1 MIALAG
7 GNTGRAD
14 LHAQPPPP
22 HTVCDT
28 VIEDGHV
35 VREQVHNRDIYCIY
49 MYMDKTAVAVHEV
62 CPQRG
67 KSADNQGGTGEA
79 VAAAAASLAIVI
91 LAEAG

>member
-67 KSADNQGGTGEA
+67 KSADNQGGGLEKRWR
-79 VAAAAASLAIVI
+79 L
-91 LAEAG
+91 LLLWL